1 MSVRKNSVASV
12 APSEAPQVDQ
22 GSPAQDRR
30 SEVIHPDD
38 HEVALQRSISNAI
51 ITAMGSMSSALTQS
65 ISQALMAR
73 PATTTQV
80 LVPPPGPPPIVSR
93 TPQIDGPSP
102 SQDNAL
108 QSRKRACTR
117 QAEKTRAWKT
127 ARSLPEP
134 RSDSDRESEEETHDN
149 VYELTD
155 EVEDDLADI
164 AVDPV
169 RNLDPE
175 APLLQQGSAE
185 DLLLDPSGEPLFNPE
200 ELHHPRS
207 AEWMPATHVAQY
219 MEARI
224 RNPLSKESRNKLRA
238 ECPRPL
244 IPHKVCETPSVDP
257 KMVQFLA
264 KTGFNPRK
272 GLDAALKAVQDKLLD
287 ITGPLAKIFDLA
299 ESAIAAGSQVDPIE
313 LRGWAQRAICVA
325 GNTNTSLAI
334 ERRKAIL
341 IKIEPKLSNLA
352 LTEAGKDA
360 QGLLFG
366 DSFIK
371 ELGKYVGAFTAL
383 DKAQTSMRRVFQGR
397 FSNRAGSARGRLS
410 GRSNFHARGSGRG
423 SFNYRAS
430 LQDQRH
436 QPSFFPSR
444 GAPFRSRGFR
454 GNPGS
459 RRPFGKLCSSSP
471 SFFRPFSRGQ
481 TPILF
486 SCVVR
491 HNLRPMGPFY
501 CAGVHNRSDCRSEL
515 HPSPPYGTT
524 VLCGTVP
531 ISEGIVG
538 SSAERRDRTRT
549 GESWGCHQ
557 QYFPGAKEQFC
568 TIPTFQDGGHP
579 SFEGSA
585 PSRRLVGQDRSPRR
599 LSHGPSV
606 PLFKRPAAVP
616 VERSGLALHLP
627 SVRPVLR
634 PLVLY
639 QDHAPSGGLASQ
651 QRCSSDRLP
660 GRYLDHGPI
669 TGSLVETPPLDGD
682 ARFRLGV
689 HCQPGEILFD
699 PLQIHRVLGFPGE
712 LGRIIPQS
720 STLESQGYPQGVEAC
735 STPTSDVVAAF
746 GKDNRTSGLLNTGH
760 FPSPPPLS
768 CVAAPQNCSPS
779 VGGLLRRFGLIR
791 CRDDGRDEMVDP
803 QPVSVEWQSDRGSPT
818 GSDHRIRCEPARM
831 GSTLQWCVHGRSMV
845 SRRIPSSHQRPGT
858 PSRVVCHS
866 QFCQWCGQLSHQAP
880 HGQYICGQVRQL
892 YGWHTVGGS
901 DPFGEGFLGILSR
914 QEHLCGG
921 RVPSRPSQHSGG
933 LEFSLHIGLQR
944 LEVRRDGFFCYF
956 FSVGSLCSRPLRF
969 PFEYPTAQVFQLEA
983 GSLGG
988 GSGRSASTL
997 GRSVDVRIPSLRAH
1011 STSAPSGSSAVGE
1024 PGSDCSV
1031 LENPVLV
1038 PSDPGTSSGL
1048 SVSPSHSGVTT
1059 PRACRRSSP
1068 TPAERVATPPSLQ
1081 DIGSPGGG
1089 AGLSGTARFLLDCAW
1104 APGTRRAYRAA
1115 WGSWSRWCVD
1125 RTLDPVTAPVNSILA
1140 FLSSLFEAGKAYR
1153 TINVFRSAISSRHNG
1168 VDGRPAGQHPLV
1180 CRLLKGSRLA
1190 RPPRPRFSSTWD
1202 VSDVLQFLVSWPSN
1216 ELLSLR
1222 QLSAKLVTLFCLIS
1236 CKRVSDVRA
1245 LDWDARSFTPEGVH
1259 FNISR
1264 RTKTSIRSVSYPR
1277 FPTSPQLCP
1286 VACLREY
1293 EDRTRPLRSLSLP
1306 HLFISFRSPF
1316 APVTSVTLSR
1326 WVKWILSLSG
1336 IDTSIFTA
1344 HSVRSAT
1351 ATSMTLSGARLEDV
1365 MRLADWSRSSTFRE
1379 FYFRP
1384 ASHAFDSIVAQ
1395 L

>member
-791 CRDDGRDEMVDP
+791 CQDDGRDEMVDP
-803 QPVSVEWQSDRGSPT
+803 QPVSVEWQSDQ
-818 GSDHRIRCEPARM
+818 E
-831 GSTLQWCVHGRSMV
+831 
-845 SRRIPSSHQRPGT
+845 SH
-858 PSRVVCHS
+858 
-866 QFCQWCGQLSHQAP
+866 
-880 HGQYICGQVRQL
+880 
-892 YGWHTVGGS
+892 
-901 DPFGEGFLGILSR
+901 
-914 QEHLCGG
+914 
-921 RVPSRPSQHSGG
+921 
-933 LEFSLHIGLQR
+933 LHINA
-944 LEVRRDGFFCYF
+944 LE
-956 FSVGSLCSRPLRF
+956 LL
-969 PFEYPTAQVFQLEA
+969 A
-983 GSLGG
+983 GSFAI
-988 GSGRSASTL
+988 RSFAN
-997 GRSVDVRIPSLRAH
+997 GVV
-1011 STSAPSGSSAVGE
+1011 SSAIRLRMDNISAVRNISVVAE
-1024 PGSDCSV
+1024 YLPGLHNTLADWSSRYISDS
-1031 LENPVLV
+1031 
-1038 PSDPGTSSGL
+1038 SDWK
-1048 SVSPSHSGVTT
+1048 
-1059 PRACRRSSP
+1059 
-1068 TPAERVATPPSLQ
+1068 
-1081 DIGSPGGG
+1081 
-1089 AGLSGTARFLLDCAW
+1089 LDE
-1104 APGTRRAYRAA
+1104 T
-1115 WGSWSRWCVD
+1115 
-1125 RTLDPVTAPVNSILA
+1125 
-1140 FLSSLFEAGKAYR
+1140 
-1153 TINVFRSAISSRHNG
+1153 VFSAISSLWGPFAVDLFASRLNTQLPRFFSWRPDPLAEAVDALLQHWGGALMYAFPPFALIPRVLLQVRQQLANLVLIVPFWRTQSWFPQILELLVDFPFLLPTQVSLLQGPAGEVHPLLQNG
-1168 VDGRPAGQHPLV
+1168 SLRLLACKISGVQEEALDFQEQLGSYWTALGRPGRDGLIEPPGVLGLAGASTGLWIPL
-1180 CRLLKGSRLA
+1180 
-1190 RPPRPRFSSTWD
+1190 
-1202 VSDVLQFLVSWPSN
+1202 
-1216 ELLSLR
+1216 
-1222 QLSAKLVTLFCLIS
+1222 
-1236 CKRVSDVRA
+1236 
-1245 LDWDARSFTPEGVH
+1245 
-1259 FNISR
+1259 
-1264 RTKTSIRSVSYPR
+1264 
-1277 FPTSPQLCP
+1277 
-1286 VACLREY
+1286 
-1293 EDRTRPLRSLSLP
+1293 RPL
-1306 HLFISFRSPF
+1306 
-1316 APVTSVTLSR
+1316 
-1326 WVKWILSLSG
+1326 
-1336 IDTSIFTA
+1336 SIP
-1344 HSVRSAT
+1344 S
-1351 ATSMTLSGARLEDV
+1351 
-1365 MRLADWSRSSTFRE
+1365 
-1379 FYFRP
+1379 
-1384 ASHAFDSIVAQ
+1384 
-1395 L
+1395 